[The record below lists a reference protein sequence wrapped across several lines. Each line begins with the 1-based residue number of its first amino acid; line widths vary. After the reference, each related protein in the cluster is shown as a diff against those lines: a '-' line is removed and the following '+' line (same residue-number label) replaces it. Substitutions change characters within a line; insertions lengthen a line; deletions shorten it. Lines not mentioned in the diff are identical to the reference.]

1 MAGREMRKIPKRI
14 RSEYWPPPPAS
25 PPPGKKLFCWPAVFL
40 CSPSRSR
47 RCPAANCLEKC
58 LREKR
63 ERLRRKRKVIQKKGG
78 RGNER
83 KGELREGFLIPQSAL
98 SRPSLSPPRRRFLNP
113 APNARHI
120 PRRLVSPPP
129 QCFKSNVIV
138 LLLLCAS
145 NVSRQKRFLM

>member
-14 RSEYWPPPPAS
+14 RSEYCPPPPAS
-25 PPPGKKLFCWPAVFL
+25 PPPGKKLFCWPAVFR

-47 RCPAANCLEKC
+47 RPAENCLEKC

-63 ERLRRKRKVIQKKGG
+63 KGTAAQKKKSDSKKRGAWKRKKGRVA
-78 RGNER
+78 RGFFDSSER
-83 KGELREGFLIPQSAL
+83 
-98 SRPSLSPPRRRFLNP
+98 SLSPVSLPSSPPFLNP

-145 NVSRQKRFLM
+145 NVSRQKRFLK